1 MLVCLHKYFKLLV
14 VVVRGYAASRGIIV
28 IKLLTINDTVVSC
41 SIITTTYFINI
52 TAIMEEERHYY
63 MQN

>member
-41 SIITTTYFINI
+41 SITTTYFINI

>member
-28 IKLLTINDTVVSC
+28 IKLLKINDTVVSC
-41 SIITTTYFINI
+41 SITTSYFINI
-52 TAIMEEERHYY
+52 TAMEEERHYY